1 MENKLK
7 KALISPLKLDDFD
20 LQQKQKEREILEQQ
34 FTPLQAY
41 IDEQKEKREKEKI
54 SKINRMKEILD
65 FKEK

>member
-20 LQQKQKEREILEQQ
+20 FQQKQKEREILEQQ

-41 IDEQKEKREKEKI
+41 IDEQKERREKEKI